1 MDRQYPLLELSDEG
15 AIDEDIMDDDRDE
28 VDVDADIKGEDES
41 ICGEVDD
48 VAEKWCIGEVVAP
61 VTSECSAL
69 SLLRAIFEKRWLL
82 AMSLG
87 SCRNLNGY

>member
-48 VAEKWCIGEVVAP
+48 VAEK
-61 VTSECSAL
+61 
-69 SLLRAIFEKRWLL
+69 
-82 AMSLG
+82 
-87 SCRNLNGY
+87 